1 MFRLLFARSYLQ
13 VNKPI
18 KIENNIKWM
27 IMQINEIVI
36 HFIVFSSFRRLA
48 NLEKSDCRWHFLL
61 QAKFHS
67 KRHRHMF
74 TLKRQSCC
82 LPYFSIYVPKLDCF
96 YNDVLM
102 DGISLKCSI
111 QYYNFTLIG
120 WPFNDDEMAD
130 HLINMCNFLVILIP
144 ITQTDML
151 TRNMVLSV
159 HLLKY
164 LYESEFGSTCV
175 IMRSSAYPKV

>member
-1 MFRLLFARSYLQ
+1 MCMFRLLFGRSYLQ
-13 VNKPI
+13 ENEPI

-36 HFIVFSSFRRLA
+36 NFIVFSSFRRLV
-48 NLEKSDCRWHFLL
+48 NLEKSDCRWYFLL

-67 KRHRHMF
+67 KCHRHMF
-74 TLKRQSCC
+74 TYRFMQSCC
-82 LPYFSIYVPKLDCF
+82 LPKLDCF

-120 WPFNDDEMAD
+120 
-130 HLINMCNFLVILIP
+130 
-144 ITQTDML
+144 
-151 TRNMVLSV
+151 
-159 HLLKY
+159 
-164 LYESEFGSTCV
+164 
-175 IMRSSAYPKV
+175 